1 MVNYCTQIYVLS
13 EMSNVYTWRGIVS
26 DCGSSD
32 VLACALDTDM
42 NKNEFTSSWNGIDF
56 IRYE

>member
-42 NKNEFTSSWNGIDF
+42 NRNEFS
-56 IRYE
+56 